1 MEKILFYISLSCF
14 GLTFLIVIFA
24 RIFKKSNKSPQ
35 NTTSTVNTNSNIL
48 ESNLSSKERLEAVK
62 LGLELGPKPG
72 YTLIINIEEF
82 TRKFSKGGIINAE
95 LLHLL
100 TRIRFD
106 QTMSDNPYPVYI
118 ANFILD
124 DYERRLAEYIESEE
138 ALSRTATLNNIGI
151 EAEKEGR
158 IADAIKAYEQNIAG
172 PQIWAACHSF
182 DRLAVLYRKAKDLE
196 NEKRVLLKAIE
207 VFDPK
212 GEKPDL
218 SYRVRLQKLL
228 QKYDKVKASN
238 TDN

>member
-1 MEKILFYISLSCF
+1 MIYISLSCF
-14 GLTFLIVIFA
+14 GLAFLVVIFA
-24 RIFKKSNKSPQ
+24 RIFGKPNNSPQ
-35 NTTSTVNTNSNIL
+35 NEPSMVKPNNRNIL
-48 ESNLSSKERLEAVK
+48 ASNLSSKERLEAVK
-62 LGLELGPKPG
+62 LGLEFGPKPG
-72 YTLIINIEEF
+72 YTLINIDEF
-82 TRKFSKGGIINAE
+82 TRKFSKGGIINVE

-118 ANFILD
+118 ANYILE
-124 DYERRLAEYIESEE
+124 DYELRLAEHLAREE
-138 ALSRTATLNNIGI
+138 ALTRTATLNNIGI

-172 PQIWAACHSF
+172 PQIWPACHSF
-182 DRLAVLYRKAKDLE
+182 DRLAVIYRKAKDLE
-196 NEKRVLLKAIE
+196 NEKRVLIKAIE

-238 TDN
+238 ADK